1 MNIKSPNFISLNSF
15 VLTSILVIFIVSF
28 SALAPLRAPLIVIHF
43 ALFYFLVMY
52 KHRMVIIN
60 KSLIAIFSLVFFVV
74 IQSIIF
80 QGSML
85 TIVQSIALVLFLFFT
100 SQIALAEGK
109 SFYHKEQYKTL
120 SKILLILLPFFLV
133 SFTRWSDFRQPG
145 LFMNPNITSH
155 LAVMLSPFILLG
167 LDRKKYKFLAVILVA
182 IITVVTA
189 SRSATLAFILSLLS
203 YIFVTKFPRSN
214 FFTLFLLLAT
224 VLGISIYS
232 VEIAD
237 WASGMF
243 TGLASSSDSRLLDT
257 GYNGRDILMQ
267 LALERF
273 QSQPVLGLGFDGVK
287 FEFGSRELGTHN
299 GLIETLIKFGI
310 IGAFIFALFCLSLI
324 WMTSK
329 HNARFKA
336 ATIMAL
342 AAIFSLSTNSS
353 TFFVL
358 NYLFIYPVLLVY
370 LGYRV
375 QGYRVKDEGYR
386 VQNESRRELF
396 VEHQ

>member
-1 MNIKSPNFISLNSF
+1 MNIRAPNFISLNSF

-28 SALAPLRAPLIVIHF
+28 SSLASLRAPLVVVHF
-43 ALFYFLVMY
+43 TLFYFLIMY
-52 KHRMVIIN
+52 KHQMLIMN
-60 KSLIAIFSLVFFVV
+60 KSLIFILSLVIFVV

-80 QGSML
+80 QGTL
-85 TIVQSIALVLFLFFT
+85 LIIVQSIALVLFLFFT
-100 SQIALAEGK
+100 SQIALAEGQ
-109 SFYHKEQYKTL
+109 SFYQKEQYKTL
-120 SKILLILLPFFLV
+120 SKTLLISLPFFLV
-133 SFTRWSDFRQPG
+133 SFTSWSDFRQPG

-155 LAVMLSPFILLG
+155 LAMMLLPFILLG
-167 LDRKKYKFLAVILVA
+167 LDHRKYKILAVIIVA
-182 IITVVTA
+182 LITVITA

-203 YIFVTKFPRSN
+203 YIFVTKFPRSS
-214 FFTLFLLLAT
+214 FFTLFILLAT

-237 WASGMF
+237 WVAGNFS
-243 TGLASSSDSRLLDT
+243 GLASSSDSRLLDT
-257 GYNGRDILMQ
+257 GYNGRDILMH

-273 QSQPVLGLGFDGVK
+273 ESQPIIGLGFDGVK
-287 FEFGSRELGTHN
+287 FDRGGGRELGTHN
-299 GLIETLIKFGI
+299 GLIETLLKFGV

-336 ATIMAL
+336 ATIMSL

-358 NYLFIYPVLLVY
+358 NYLFIYSVLLVY
-370 LGYRV
+370 I
-375 QGYRVKDEGYR
+375 GYR
-386 VQNESRRELF
+386 VQNNFERMIP
-396 VEHQ
+396 VEH

>member
-52 KHRMVIIN
+52 KHQIVIMN

-85 TIVQSIALVLFLFFT
+85 IIVQSIALVLFLFFT

-155 LAVMLSPFILLG
+155 LAVMLLPFILLG
-167 LDRKKYKFLAVILVA
+167 LDRKKYKFLAVMLVA
-182 IITVVTA
+182 VITVITA

-237 WASGMF
+237 WVAGHVS
-243 TGLASSSDSRLLDT
+243 GLASSSDSRLLDT
-257 GYNGRDILMQ
+257 GYNGRDVLMQ

-273 QSQPVLGLGFDGVK
+273 QSQPIIGLGFDGVK
-287 FEFGSRELGTHN
+287 FDRGGGRELGTHN

-310 IGAFIFALFCLSLI
+310 IGTVIFALFCLSLI

-329 HNARFKA
+329 HNPRFKA
-336 ATIMAL
+336 VTVMSL

-358 NYLFIYPVLLVY
+358 NYLFIYSVILVY
-370 LGYRV
+370 LGYRA
-375 QGYRVKDEGYR
+375 QDE
-386 VQNESRRELF
+386 NEKELS
-396 VEHQ
+396 VEH

>member
-52 KHRMVIIN
+52 KHQIVIMN

-85 TIVQSIALVLFLFFT
+85 IIVQSIALVLFLFFT

-155 LAVMLSPFILLG
+155 LAVMLLPFILLG
-167 LDRKKYKFLAVILVA
+167 LDRKKYKFLAVMLVA
-182 IITVVTA
+182 LITVITA

-237 WASGMF
+237 WVAGHVS
-243 TGLASSSDSRLLDT
+243 GLASSSDSRLLDT
-257 GYNGRDILMQ
+257 GYNGRDVLMQ

-273 QSQPVLGLGFDGVK
+273 QSQPIIGLGFDGVK
-287 FEFGSRELGTHN
+287 FDRGGGRELGTHN

-310 IGAFIFALFCLSLI
+310 IGTVIFALFCLSLI

-329 HNARFKA
+329 HNPRFKA
-336 ATIMAL
+336 VTVMSL

-358 NYLFIYPVLLVY
+358 NYLFIYSVILVY
-370 LGYRV
+370 LGYRA
-375 QGYRVKDEGYR
+375 QDE
-386 VQNESRRELF
+386 NEKELS
-396 VEHQ
+396 VEH

>member
-52 KHRMVIIN
+52 KHQIVIMN

-85 TIVQSIALVLFLFFT
+85 IIVQSIALVLFLFFT

-155 LAVMLSPFILLG
+155 LAVMLLPFILLG
-167 LDRKKYKFLAVILVA
+167 LDRKKYKFLAVMLVA
-182 IITVVTA
+182 VITVITA

-237 WASGMF
+237 WVAGHVS
-243 TGLASSSDSRLLDT
+243 GLASSSDSRLLDT
-257 GYNGRDILMQ
+257 GYNGRDVLMQ

-273 QSQPVLGLGFDGVK
+273 QSQPIIGLGFDGVK
-287 FEFGSRELGTHN
+287 FDRGGGRELGTHN

-310 IGAFIFALFCLSLI
+310 IGTVIFALFCLSLI

-329 HNARFKA
+329 HNPRFKA
-336 ATIMAL
+336 VTVMSL

-358 NYLFIYPVLLVY
+358 NYLFIYSVILVY
-370 LGYRV
+370 LGYRA
-375 QGYRVKDEGYR
+375 QDE
-386 VQNESRRELF
+386 NEKEIS
-396 VEHQ
+396 VEH

>member
-1 MNIKSPNFISLNSF
+1 MNTRAPKLISLNSF
-15 VLTSILVIFIVSF
+15 LLSSILIIFIVSF
-28 SALAPLRAPLIVIHF
+28 SSMAPLRAPLIVVHF

-52 KHRMVIIN
+52 KHKIVIMN
-60 KSLIAIFSLVFFVV
+60 KSLIIIFSLIIFVV

-80 QGSML
+80 QGSLL

-100 SQIALAEGK
+100 SQIALAEGN
-109 SFYHKEQYKTL
+109 SFYYNEQYKTL
-120 SKILLILLPFFLV
+120 SKILLVLLPFFLI

-155 LAVMLSPFILLG
+155 LSVMILPFILLG
-167 LDRKKYKFLAVILVA
+167 LDQKKYKILAVIIVILVTL
-182 IITVVTA
+182 ITA
-189 SRSATLAFILSLLS
+189 SRSATLAFSLGLLT
-203 YIFVTKFPRSN
+203 YIFVTIFPKSN
-214 FFTLFLLLAT
+214 FFTLFILLAS

-237 WASGMF
+237 WFAGNFSSI
-243 TGLASSSDSRLLDT
+243 ASSSDSRLLDT

-267 LALERF
+267 LSLERF
-273 QSQPVLGLGFDGVK
+273 KSQPVLGLGFDGVK
-287 FEFGSRELGTHN
+287 FNFAGHELGTHN
-299 GLIETLIKFGI
+299 GLIETLIKFGLV
-310 IGAFIFALFCLSLI
+310 GSFIFTLFCLSLI

-336 ATIMAL
+336 ATIMSMAS
-342 AAIFSLSTNSS
+342 IFSLSTNSS

-358 NYLFIYPVLLVY
+358 NYLFIYTVLLVY

-375 QGYRVKDEGYR
+375 RTGNR
-386 VQNESRRELF
+386 SEL
-396 VEHQ
+396 VVD

>member
-1 MNIKSPNFISLNSF
+1 MNIKAPNFISLNSF

-28 SALAPLRAPLIVIHF
+28 SALAPLRAPLIVVHF
-43 ALFYFLVMY
+43 VLFYFLIMY
-52 KHRMVIIN
+52 KHQIVIMN
-60 KSLIAIFSLVFFVV
+60 KSLIVIFSLVVFVV
-74 IQSIIF
+74 IQSMVF
-80 QGSML
+80 QGGML

-109 SFYHKEQYKTL
+109 SFYYKEQYKTL
-120 SKILLILLPFFLV
+120 SKMLLILLPFFLV

-155 LAVMLSPFILLG
+155 LAVMLLPLILLG
-167 LDRKKYKFLAVILVA
+167 LDKRMYKLLAIILVA
-182 IITVVTA
+182 LITIVTA
-189 SRSATLAFILSLLS
+189 SRSATLAFMLSLFAYL
-203 YIFVTKFPRSN
+203 FVTVFPKSN
-214 FFTLFLLLAT
+214 FFTLFVLIAT
-224 VLGISIYS
+224 VLGLSIYS

-237 WASGMF
+237 WASSMF

-273 QSQPVLGLGFDGVK
+273 QSQPILGLGFDGVK
-287 FEFGSRELGTHN
+287 FEFGGRELGTHN

-310 IGAFIFALFCLSLI
+310 IGSFIFTIFCLSLI

-336 ATIMAL
+336 ATTMAL

-370 LGYRV
+370 LGYRA
-375 QGYRVKDEGYR
+375 QGYRLKDEGYK
-386 VQNESRRELF
+386 VQDESRRELL
-396 VEHQ
+396 VEH

>member
-1 MNIKSPNFISLNSF
+1 M
-15 VLTSILVIFIVSF
+15 
-28 SALAPLRAPLIVIHF
+28 LI
-43 ALFYFLVMY
+43 
-52 KHRMVIIN
+52 
-60 KSLIAIFSLVFFVV
+60 
-74 IQSIIF
+74 
-80 QGSML
+80 
-85 TIVQSIALVLFLFFT
+85 IVQSIALVLFLFFT

-155 LAVMLSPFILLG
+155 LAVMLLPFILLG
-167 LDRKKYKFLAVILVA
+167 LDRKKYKFLAVMLVA
-182 IITVVTA
+182 LITVITA

-237 WASGMF
+237 WVAGHVS
-243 TGLASSSDSRLLDT
+243 GLASSSDSRLLDT
-257 GYNGRDILMQ
+257 GYNGRDVLMQ

-273 QSQPVLGLGFDGVK
+273 QSQPIIGLGFDGVK
-287 FEFGSRELGTHN
+287 FDRGGGRELGTHN

-310 IGAFIFALFCLSLI
+310 IGTVIFALFCLSLI

-329 HNARFKA
+329 HNPRFKA
-336 ATIMAL
+336 VTVMSL

-358 NYLFIYPVLLVY
+358 NYLFIYSVILVY
-370 LGYRV
+370 LGYRA
-375 QGYRVKDEGYR
+375 QDE
-386 VQNESRRELF
+386 NEKELS
-396 VEHQ
+396 VEH